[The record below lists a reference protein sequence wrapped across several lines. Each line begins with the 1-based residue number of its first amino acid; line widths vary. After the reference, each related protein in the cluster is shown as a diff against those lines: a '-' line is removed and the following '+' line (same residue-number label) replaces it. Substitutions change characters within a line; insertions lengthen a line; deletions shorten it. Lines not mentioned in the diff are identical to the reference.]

1 MLNWKKFHIPDEQK
15 SINRFQNTQRKS
27 IYLSDVNIF
36 LLFYCLKPQIIMTNI
51 HIISKQRDPRM
62 ARSLSE
68 FEFEDDVGLSKNSN
82 VVIIESDE
90 EDD

>member
-1 MLNWKKFHIPDEQK
+1 MCSLGKISHSGLEVKLLIDFEILK
-15 SINRFQNTQRKS
+15 KS
-27 IYLSDVNIF
+27 IYSSDVNIF
-36 LLFYCLKPQIIMTNI
+36 LLYYCLKPQIIMTNI

-82 VVIIESDE
+82 VIIESGK

>member
-1 MLNWKKFHIPDEQK
+1 MCLLGKISHSGLEVKLLIDFEILK
-15 SINRFQNTQRKS
+15 KS
-27 IYLSDVNIF
+27 IYSSDVNIF

-51 HIISKQRDPRM
+51 HIIFKQRDPRM

>member
-1 MLNWKKFHIPDEQK
+1 MDKISHLGFEVKLLIDFEILKK
-15 SINRFQNTQRKS
+15 SIHS
-27 IYLSDVNIF
+27 SDENIF
-36 LLFYCLKPQIIMTNI
+36 LLSYCLKPRIIMTNI
-51 HIISKQRDPRM
+51 HIIFKQRDPRM
-62 ARSLSE
+62 ARSE

>member
-1 MLNWKKFHIPDEQK
+1 
-15 SINRFQNTQRKS
+15 
-27 IYLSDVNIF
+27 
-36 LLFYCLKPQIIMTNI
+36 MTNI
-51 HIISKQRDPRM
+51 HIIFKQRDPRM

-82 VVIIESDE
+82 VVIIESGK

>member
-1 MLNWKKFHIPDEQK
+1 MK
-15 SINRFQNTQRKS
+15 
-27 IYLSDVNIF
+27 
-36 LLFYCLKPQIIMTNI
+36 TNI
-51 HIISKQRDPRM
+51 HIIFKQRDPRM
-62 ARSLSE
+62 VRSLSE